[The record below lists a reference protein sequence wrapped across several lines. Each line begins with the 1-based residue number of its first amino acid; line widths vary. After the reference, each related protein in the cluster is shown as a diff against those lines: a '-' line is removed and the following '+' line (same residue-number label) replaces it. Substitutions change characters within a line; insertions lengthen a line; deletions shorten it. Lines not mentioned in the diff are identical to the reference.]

1 MSGKRNA
8 NRDTV
13 RANADTKLGSQ
24 RVRLLPDSAEE
35 EAAAFEAPQATELLD
50 PAELPD
56 AMKNLGIGQKREPE
70 HDVDATITFDP
81 AELLRDDPL
90 PHERLRQNP
99 PPGDRTLIA
108 DQMTDSEPSSKSSME
123 AGFASPLDDDA
134 LPAATDLLQLDR
146 TLESKS
152 ESDGVSLDLSFPSHP
167 VTLPENSPLSD
178 GLSSLPSLPAP
189 PPQEKKP
196 SWLGNAKP
204 VDLGRPQNLG
214 ASPFEDEKRS
224 LPTGA
229 FGPIDPAAAAAP
241 ESTPKKGKGCSVI
254 FGLLFVVVVVGSGV
268 GAAFA
273 LGAFD
278 DQGLVATAEETA
290 EGDAAPSKGESE
302 TATGEGTA
310 PTATGEEA
318 PGEDEA
324 PRAAFVIPPANMAEE
339 GTVAD
344 DNAADDNA
352 ANDNAATGTDTPN
365 NTAEARAVPV
375 GFVRV
380 LDNTKTKLP
389 ELAETLQQSVL
400 RQLSSSKAVDARPGP
415 VRIGLLVELRL
426 QSLKIPTSKP
436 EGQKAINA
444 EADCSL
450 VVRPTPLNE
459 DEAESRNA
467 HAAIDS
473 TLPLST
479 RLERGAVAAV
489 AIAACGEAL
498 AADLVAY
505 AGEHTIDWKAA
516 EAVVAEAD
524 AKKER
529 MEAAKEKKRLEA
541 AKKKKRKQ
549 ARKRRR
555 RRRAR
560 K

>member
-8 NRDTV
+8 NRDNV
-13 RANADTKLGSQ
+13 RATADTKVGSQ
-24 RVRLLPDSAEE
+24 RVRLLPDSAEQ
-35 EAAAFEAPQATELLD
+35 EAAAFESPQATELLD

-56 AMKNLGIGQKREPE
+56 AIKNLGIGQRRLPE

-90 PHERLRQNP
+90 PGDP

-108 DQMTDSEPSSKSSME
+108 DQLTDSEPSSKSSRE
-123 AGFASPLDDDA
+123 AAFPSPLDDDEA
-134 LPAATDLLQLDR
+134 PATDVLQLDR

-152 ESDGVSLDLSFPSHP
+152 QSEGVSLDLSFPSHP
-167 VTLPENSPLSD
+167 VTLPENTPLSD
-178 GLSSLPSLPAP
+178 DIGPLPSLPAP
-189 PPQEKKP
+189 PPPEKKP
-196 SWLGNAKP
+196 AWLGNAKP
-204 VDLGRPQNLG
+204 IDLGRPQNLG
-214 ASPFEDEKRS
+214 ASPFEDEKRA

-241 ESTPKKGKGCSVI
+241 APPKEKGKGCSVI
-254 FGLLFVVVVVGSGV
+254 FGLLFIVVVVGSGI

-278 DQGLVATAEETA
+278 DGGAAGGDAPSPESIASANPDAKAGSDEAAATPPSGDARSETETA
-290 EGDAAPSKGESE
+290 
-302 TATGEGTA
+302 GEGET
-310 PTATGEEA
+310 PK
-318 PGEDEA
+318 
-324 PRAAFVIPPANMAEE
+324 AAFVIPPANVAEE
-339 GTVAD
+339 GAVAD
-344 DNAADDNA
+344 DATAEKEDGTTSPAAEAPGEKANETGAAD
-352 ANDNAATGTDTPN
+352 G
-365 NTAEARAVPV
+365 RAVPV

-400 RQLSSSKAVDARPGP
+400 RQLSSSQAVDAKPGP

-426 QSLKIPTSKP
+426 QSLKIPLEKP
-436 EGQKAINA
+436 EGQKTIQA

-450 VVRPTPLNE
+450 VVRPTPLDQ

-473 TLPLST
+473 SLPLST

-505 AGEHTIDWKAA
+505 AAEHKIDWKAA
-516 EAVVAEAD
+516 EKAALEIEREAEL
-524 AKKER
+524 K
-529 MEAAKEKKRLEA
+529 EA
-541 AKKKKRKQ
+541 AKKKRKPPRK
-549 ARKRRR
+549 RKRRR
-555 RRRAR
+555 RARR
-560 K
+560 